1 MNLKIDL
8 FGIRD
13 NFDDTL
19 PTGKLHGIGGLSIQ
33 WIPDGYRHRVVV
45 GSNRIDLVFT
55 DQLSRHIFQC
65 RRIDIFL
72 IKIDVRQSQ
81 PGSLRLGH
89 VGLLNDPHLDQH
101 LTQTLAFFALLLF

>member
-8 FGIRD
+8 FGIRH

-72 IKIDVRQSQ
+72 IKI
-81 PGSLRLGH
+81 
-89 VGLLNDPHLDQH
+89 VGLINDTHLDQH